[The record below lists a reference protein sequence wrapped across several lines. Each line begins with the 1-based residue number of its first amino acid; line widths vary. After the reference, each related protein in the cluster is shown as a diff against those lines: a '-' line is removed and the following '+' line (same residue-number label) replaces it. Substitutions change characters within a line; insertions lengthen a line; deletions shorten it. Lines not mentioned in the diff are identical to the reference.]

1 MSKTKFL
8 FVCTLNLQRSPTAES
23 LFENHE
29 KFEAKSAGT
38 DTFAVKPISKQ
49 VIEWANI
56 IFCMENIH
64 KNFIIENF
72 PEAKNKEIINLNIP
86 DIYYRGD
93 SKLIKVLKDKLKEY
107 L

>member
-8 FVCTLNLQRSPTAES
+8 FVCTLNLQRSPTAEG

-29 KFEAKSAGT
+29 RFEAKSCGI
-38 DTFAVKPISKQ
+38 DILSEKQ
-49 VIEWANI
+49 INEEIINWADI

-72 PEAKNKEIINLNIP
+72 LEAKNKEIISLNIP